1 MSRQQSC
8 HINYRASRDKSKLCE
23 GGGGGGAVQGEGY
36 DYFLW
41 QESLCRD
48 RYAINSSHI

>member
-8 HINYRASRDKSKLCE
+8 HINYKSKLHE
-23 GGGGGGAVQGEGY
+23 GGVGGGGQGEGY

-41 QESLCRD
+41 QESLCTGKGTL
-48 RYAINSSHI
+48 